1 MKKAFHYFKK
11 GCDYDERRSCYNKA
25 LYNLGHMDQCRDFI
39 NAKDVS
45 ILKEMDS
52 QIHTS
57 SPKLVNQ
64 IYLYVV
70 TKFKFNIL

>member
-1 MKKAFHYFKK
+1 MTKNFQTYITLKAHGVGKKKFGSFFS
-11 GCDYDERRSCYNKA
+11 DS
-25 LYNLGHMDQCRDFI
+25 
-39 NAKDVS
+39 
-45 ILKEMDS
+45 LKEMDS

-70 TKFKFNIL
+70 TKF